1 MSDPPER
8 STSELLAERRAKLG
22 RLRDRGVDPYPR
34 SFDERTEIADARAHH
49 EALEAGEETDARYR
63 VAGRITAR
71 RGHGKAAFLDLRDRS
86 GQIQL
91 HSRADVLGDAEH
103 EGLVGLDLGDIVGVE
118 GVAFKT
124 KKGELSLRVESWTLL
139 AKTLRPLPDKYHGL

>member
-1 MSDPPER
+1 M
-8 STSELLAERRAKLG
+8 AG
-22 RLRDRGVDPYPR
+22 RL
-34 SFDERTEIADARAHH
+34 
-49 EALEAGEETDARYR
+49 
-63 VAGRITAR
+63 TAR

-103 EGLVGLDLGDIVGVE
+103 DELLGLDLGDIVGVE

-124 KKGELSLRVESWTLL
+124 KKGELSLRVEDWTLL
-139 AKTLRPLPDKYHGL
+139 AKALRPPPDKYHGLEDVETALPAPRARPDGEPGDAELFELAPG